1 MAGSWVEESH
11 LLCSADAETKNV
23 LLEHAKQKKIPKGTV
38 IFRPGD
44 ACTYFPIVVSG
55 SIKVQRISENGKL
68 FLLYNVS
75 ADQTCILTTAAMISN
90 SHCSAEAIAETDV
103 TAYLL
108 HIEKFKS
115 LLGCSERFRS
125 MVFAGYS
132 SRISSLMNKIEEIVC
147 VPIHVRLANRLLEIS
162 AESDQINVTQQNLAD
177 DLASAREVVGR
188 ALKKF
193 EEQGY
198 IRQSRGKIEILDR
211 KLLKQC
217 DEIGA

>member
-1 MAGSWVEESH
+1 MAGSWIEESH
-11 LLCSADAETKNV
+11 LLCSADTETKKV
-23 LLEHAKQKKIPKGTV
+23 LHEHAKLKKIPKGTV

-44 ACTYFPIVVSG
+44 ACVYFPIVVSG

-90 SHCSAEAIAETDV
+90 SHCSAEAIAETDL

-125 MVFAGYS
+125 MVFSGYS

-162 AESDQINVTQQNLAD
+162 SDADLINVTQQNLAD

>member
-1 MAGSWVEESH
+1 MAGSWIEESR
-11 LLCSADAETKNV
+11 LLCSADTETKKV
-23 LLEHAKQKKIPKGTV
+23 LHEHAKLKKIPKGTV

-44 ACTYFPIVVSG
+44 ACVYFPIVVSG

-125 MVFAGYS
+125 MVFSGYS

-162 AESDQINVTQQNLAD
+162 SDADLINVTQQNLAD
-177 DLASAREVVGR
+177 DLASAREVIGR

-193 EEQGY
+193 EAEGS
-198 IRQSRGKIEILDR
+198 IRQSRGVIEIIDR
-211 KLLKQC
+211 DQLARV
-217 DEIGA
+217 E

>member
-1 MAGSWVEESH
+1 
-11 LLCSADAETKNV
+11 
-23 LLEHAKQKKIPKGTV
+23 
-38 IFRPGD
+38 
-44 ACTYFPIVVSG
+44 
-55 SIKVQRISENGKL
+55 
-68 FLLYNVS
+68 
-75 ADQTCILTTAAMISN
+75 MISN

-103 TAYLL
+103 TVYLL

-115 LLGCSERFRS
+115 LLGRSEKFRS

-147 VPIHVRLANRLLEIS
+147 VPIHMRLANRLLEIS
-162 AESDQINVTQQNLAD
+162 TESDQINVTQKNLAD

-217 DEIGA
+217 DEVGA